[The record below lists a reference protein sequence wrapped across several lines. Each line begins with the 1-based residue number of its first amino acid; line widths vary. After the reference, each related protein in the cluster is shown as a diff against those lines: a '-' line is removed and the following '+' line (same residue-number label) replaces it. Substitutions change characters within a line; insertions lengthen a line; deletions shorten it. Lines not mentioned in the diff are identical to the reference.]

1 MNLATFTQDWLGATV
16 VYLAA
21 AVLAV
26 PLAKRLGFG
35 AVLGYLLAGILIGP
49 WGLGLIADS
58 AAVLGFAELGVVLML
73 FLVGL
78 GLEPA
83 KVWRLRRPIFL
94 WGSVQMALCTAA
106 LGGLALAFGLGWQ
119 AALVFGFGLALS
131 STAIALQALA
141 ERHQATTPTGENT
154 VALSLAQ
161 DIQSIPMLALI
172 PALAVGVA
180 VHAAS
185 DDTGGGGAGW
195 WLAAKAL
202 GVVVVIVFGG
212 RFLVRPLFRAIA
224 KSDVREVFTAAALL
238 LVIGVA
244 AAMRLVDLSMG
255 LGAFLAG
262 VLLANS
268 EYKRALET
276 DLEPFKGL
284 LLGLFFIAVGMSI
297 DFGVLLAQPLVA
309 LGLTLGFIA
318 IKFAIVRPLAGAV
331 GIPVAQRNL
340 FALLIAQGSEFAFVL
355 FAAAAVAQ
363 LVPADTAALW
373 VGAVALSMLLTPG
386 LLIVVDRL
394 AARHATQTVAPPPDE
409 IDVDVTDAPIIVAGI
424 GRYGQIITR
433 VLLAAGLKPTVL
445 DHDPDQVEALRRFG
459 FKSFYGDATRLD
471 LLSNAG
477 AATAQVLVVAVD
489 DRDTSLAI
497 VDLAREHFPQLT
509 LVVRALDVS
518 HWNQLRDRG
527 VTLLD
532 RELFES
538 SLSSARKVLEA
549 IGQTPHEARDL
560 AMRFRR
566 HNLQLLDLQHAHHHD
581 LERQI
586 SVARQGREQ
595 LEAQLAQE
603 REERATH
610 RRERARGWSGE
621 R

>member
-1 MNLATFTQDWLGATV
+1 MSADAANAVASGDWLTPAL
-16 VYLAA
+16 VYLGA

-35 AVLGYLLAGILIGP
+35 AVLGYLLAGVTIGP
-49 WGLGLIADS
+49 WGLGLIGD
-58 AAVLGFAELGVVLML
+58 AASVLGVAEFGVVLML

-78 GLEPA
+78 ELEPA
-83 KVWRLRRPIFL
+83 KVWRLRQPIFV
-94 WGSVQMALCTAA
+94 WGSVQMASCTLAIA
-106 LGGLALAFGLGWQ
+106 GVAWWLGLSWQ
-119 AALVFGFGLALS
+119 AALVLGFGLSLS

-141 ERHQATTPTGENT
+141 ERHQAQTSTGETT

-161 DIQSIPMLALI
+161 DIQSIPMLALM
-172 PALAVGVA
+172 PALAAGV
-180 VHAAS
+180 VAS
-185 DDTGGGGAGW
+185 ETSAGTDGGG

-202 GVVVVIVFGG
+202 AVVVVIVFGG
-212 RFLVRPLFRAIA
+212 RYLVRPLFRAIA
-224 KSDVREVFTAAALL
+224 RSDVREVFTAAALL

-244 AAMRLVDLSMG
+244 YLMRWVDLSMG

-268 EYKRALET
+268 EYRRALET

-297 DFGVLLAQPLVA
+297 DFGVLLAKPLQA
-309 LGLTLGFIA
+309 LGITLGFMA
-318 IKFAIVRPLAGAV
+318 VKFAILRPLAGSV
-331 GIPVAQRNL
+331 GIPLPQRNL

-355 FAAAAVAQ
+355 FGAAATTR

-373 VGAVALSMLLTPG
+373 IGAVALSMLLTP
-386 LLIVVDRL
+386 LLLLVVDRI
-394 AARHATQTVAPPPDE
+394 ARRHAGASTRPAPDSF
-409 IDVDVTDAPIIVAGI
+409 DVQDAPIIVAGI
-424 GRYGQIITR
+424 GRYGQIVTR

-459 FKSFYGDATRLD
+459 FKSFYGDASRLD
-471 LLSNAG
+471 LLRNAG
-477 AATAQVLVVAVD
+477 ADTARVLVVAVD

-497 VDLAREHFPQLT
+497 VDLARQHFPQLQ
-509 LVVRALDVS
+509 LVARAVDVG
-518 HWNQLRDRG
+518 HWNALRDRG
-527 VTLLD
+527 VTLID

-538 SLSSARKVLEA
+538 SLASARKVLEA
-549 IGQTPHEARDL
+549 VGHTAFEAREL

-566 HNLQLLDLQHAHHHD
+566 HNLGMLELQFPHHAD
-581 LERQI
+581 VERQI

-603 REERATH
+603 REERAA
-610 RRERARGWSGE
+610 RRRGDKPADWGT
-621 R
+621 